1 MQHFNRWGY
10 RNLSRPVSANFLYER
25 DLYAYAKIKLVAVE
39 GVLALVLLAVQSVS
53 SNNQSWGGAYSGFV
67 GSGFPW
73 FYRGSSFNA
82 SNASPFYA
90 YSSNGYYG
98 TNNGSRAAL
107 LALPAVHTPSSI
119 D

>member
-1 MQHFNRWGY
+1 M
-10 RNLSRPVSANFLYER
+10 SANFLYER

-53 SNNQSWGGAYSGFV
+53 SNNQSWGGTNSNFV
-67 GSGFPW
+67 NSSNPW
-73 FYRGSSFNA
+73 FNRGSNSNN
-82 SNASPFYA
+82 SNASPFYTNNN
-90 YSSNGYYG
+90 NGNNN

-107 LALPAVHTPSSI
+107 LALPAVYTPSSI